1 MKISLKFQEVP
12 FLVGDTVWIAQPY
25 EVTEQTSYFQ
35 GEIIQ
40 IILDGSLMSTS
51 AVRLRA
57 ENYELVMS
65 QVIYDIKPLGDHAG
79 MPRVSVNVALSPG
92 QKTLFRTRAELLVH
106 QDEAEEWIS

>member
-12 FLVGDTVWIAQPY
+12 FLVGDIVWVNQPCL
-25 EVTEQTSYFQ
+25 VAGQQSYFQ
-35 GEIIQ
+35 GEIMQ

-65 QVIYDIKPLGDHAG
+65 QVIYDIKPSGDHAG
-79 MPRVSVNVALSPG
+79 MPRISINVALAPG
-92 QKTLFRTRAELLVH
+92 QKTLFRTRAELLTH
-106 QDEAEEWIS
+106 QRNSEKWMS